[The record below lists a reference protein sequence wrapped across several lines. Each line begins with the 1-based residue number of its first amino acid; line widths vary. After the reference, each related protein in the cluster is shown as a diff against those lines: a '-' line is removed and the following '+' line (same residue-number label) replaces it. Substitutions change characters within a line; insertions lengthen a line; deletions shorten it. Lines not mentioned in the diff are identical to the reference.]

1 MLPLKIRTTKQTMIM
16 AKNQLEQTMIM
27 IKRQI
32 KQAGKNGVKN
42 EIKQKK
48 DAIKRTNIIEL
59 KEYIV
64 ILQCF
69 MKQLPLNWLL
79 KNIKIIF

>member
-1 MLPLKIRTTKQTMIM
+1 MLSLKIRTTKQTMIM
-16 AKNQLEQTMIM
+16 ANNQLEQTMIM